1 MGCFL
6 GFWIN
11 QLKANVQTALST
23 QMQRRKDDNKKLNQ
37 NIFNVTYTSVF
48 IVETGQLNFK
58 NYQSISK

>member
-1 MGCFL
+1 
-6 GFWIN
+6 
-11 QLKANVQTALST
+11 
-23 QMQRRKDDNKKLNQ
+23 MQRRKDDNKKLNQ